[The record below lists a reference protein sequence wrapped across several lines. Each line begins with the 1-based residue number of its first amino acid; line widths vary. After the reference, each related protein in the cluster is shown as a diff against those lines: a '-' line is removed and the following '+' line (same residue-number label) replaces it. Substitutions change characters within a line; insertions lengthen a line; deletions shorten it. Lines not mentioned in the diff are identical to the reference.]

1 MSADRDR
8 FREELTAC
16 LAKDAGVVAL
26 MTCIA
31 SHFPDFEVYREDAD
45 LVIKDG
51 RRFLMVRRT
60 GADSF
65 LTETYVDAPSTN
77 EIDEGG
83 GHPRDVDD
91 LFDELVDFS
100 EV

>member
-1 MSADRDR
+1 MSVDRDR
-8 FREELTAC
+8 FRKEVTAC
-16 LAKDAGVVAL
+16 LAKDASVVAL
-26 MTCIA
+26 MSCIA
-31 SHFPDFEVYREDAD
+31 GNFPSFDVYREEDD
-45 LVIKDG
+45 LVINDG

-60 GADSF
+60 GPDSF

-83 GHPRDVDD
+83 GHPRDIDG
-91 LFDELVDFS
+91 LFDQLVGFS